1 MLILELN
8 VLTPFCS
15 PSLLRK
21 EGEFINIKGAVDTTN
36 L

>member
-8 VLTPFCS
+8 VLTLFCS

-21 EGEFINIKGAVDTTN
+21 EGEFINIKCAANTTN